1 MGGHD
6 LPGVRQS
13 LPYFGLG
20 FEDKNGKFELG
31 CECVWQKAFPWAS
44 SKFVPA
50 DSGDCSSKP
59 EITVIFIKY

>member
-31 CECVWQKAFPWAS
+31 RECVWQKAVPFAPW
-44 SKFVPA
+44 KPVPV
-50 DSGDCSSKP
+50 GHRNSKP
-59 EITVIFIKY
+59 CTTVIIINIAV